1 MTKLFLFE
9 PYAQQAQA
17 EILAA
22 SEAGIV
28 VDRTIFYANS
38 GGQPGDTGMIGA
50 TPIID
55 TRKGP
60 DDTILHIPAP
70 GAPLPTVG
78 EEVTLTLDWERRHRH
93 MRMHTTL
100 HLLCALLPGI
110 YATGNQIGADK
121 SRLDFDLPDPPTK
134 EELTERLNA
143 LIAQAH
149 PIGTRW
155 ISGEELDANPSL
167 VRTLSVQ
174 PPRGAGQIRLV
185 RIGPENAHIDLQP
198 CGGTHVANTVEIGRA
213 EISKI
218 ENKGKQ
224 NRRLHIILTGEK
236 P

>member
-1 MTKLFLFE
+1 MKLFLE
-9 PYAQQAQA
+9 DAYARQA
-17 EILAA
+17 EATVLAVT
-22 SEAGIV
+22 EAGILL
-28 VDRTIFYANS
+28 DRTIFYANS
-38 GGQPGDTGMIGA
+38 GGQPGDMGQLGD

-60 DDTILHIPAP
+60 DDTILHIAAPGAALPAP
-70 GAPLPTVG
+70 GDK
-78 EEVTLTLDWERRHRH
+78 VTLTLDWDRRFRH

-121 SRLDFDLPDPPTK
+121 SRLDFDLPDPPAK
-134 EELTERLNA
+134 EALTERLNA
-143 LIAQAH
+143 LIAEAH
-149 PIGTRW
+149 PTGTSW

-174 PPRGAGQIRLV
+174 PPRGVGRIRLV
-185 RIGPENAHIDLQP
+185 RIGPEEAPIDLQP
-198 CGGTHVANTVEIGRA
+198 CGGTHVANTAEIGRV